1 MLELTKSVFT
11 VKHHKHNFSN
21 KVICRFFKPARTGMG
36 LLAKIIQIFTNIR
49 NRETTKVKNRIIQA
63 LPYIGLGM

>member
-1 MLELTKSVFT
+1 
-11 VKHHKHNFSN
+11 
-21 KVICRFFKPARTGMG
+21 MG

-63 LPYIGLGM
+63 LPNIGLGM